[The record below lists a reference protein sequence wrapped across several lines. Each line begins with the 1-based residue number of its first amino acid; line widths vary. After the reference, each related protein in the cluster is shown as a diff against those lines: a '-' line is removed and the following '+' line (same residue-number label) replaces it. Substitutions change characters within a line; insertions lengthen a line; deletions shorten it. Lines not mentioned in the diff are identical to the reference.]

1 MHISGGCH
9 CGAITYEA
17 EVDPATV
24 SLCHC
29 TDCQILTGTAYRAS
43 VPAKKADFKLLTGTP
58 KIYIKVGESGA
69 RRAQGF
75 CGECGTPIYA
85 TSAED
90 PQVYGIRT
98 GTARER
104 HQLLP
109 AKQIWCRSA
118 LGWTSSIGHLPKSE
132 KSPA

>member
-29 TDCQILTGTAYRAS
+29 TDCQILTGTAYRCS
-43 VPAKKADFKLLTGTP
+43 VPAKKADFRLLSGVP
-58 KIYIKVGESGA
+58 KIYVKVGESGA

-75 CGECGTPIYA
+75 CGNCGTPIYA
-85 TSAED
+85 TSAEN
-90 PQVYGIRT
+90 PQAYGIRT
-98 GTARER
+98 GSARER
-104 HQLLP
+104 AQLLP
-109 AKQIWCRSA
+109 TTQIWCRSA
-118 LGWTSSIGHLPKSE
+118 LAWTTNIANLPKSE

>member
-1 MHISGGCH
+1 MKISGGCH

-29 TDCQILTGTAYRAS
+29 TDCQILSGSAYRSS
-43 VPAKKADFKLLTGTP
+43 VPAKKAGFRLLTGTP
-58 KIYIKVGESGA
+58 KTYVKVGESGA

-104 HQLLP
+104 AQLVP
-109 AKQIWCRSA
+109 TKQIWCRSA
-118 LGWTSSIGHLPKSE
+118 LAWTSSIGGLPKSE
-132 KSPA
+132 KSPG